1 MGYIAGMRL
10 VVLLSLLATAAA
22 WAEPV
27 STPPF
32 TDAEQKKLAEGGIV
46 TRETVPTGGKGVGAM
61 AIGVID
67 APSDEVFAV
76 VRDCQHF
83 WQFMPRTKKSWVK
96 EEPGVGTIC
105 HVELSLPFPLP
116 DLWSDSTSLVREEPK
131 GHHYRGWQLV
141 RGTYNHNNG
150 SWTVVPW
157 GDGTKSIVVYAI
169 DSDPKMAVPDPL
181 IRMGQAG
188 SLPEVISQIRKR
200 VVTLR
205 KAPGGSSAGSK

>member
-1 MGYIAGMRL
+1 MGYTIDMR
-10 VVLLSLLATAAA
+10 VVVFLTTLAAA
-22 WAEPV
+22 GALAEPV
-27 STPPF
+27 TIPEF
-32 TDAEQKKLAEGGIV
+32 TAAEQKKLAAGDIV
-46 TRETVPTGGKGVGAM
+46 TRETKPTDNKGVGAM
-61 AIGVID
+61 AIGVVD
-67 APSDEVFAV
+67 ASSDEVFAV

-116 DLWSDSTSLVREEPK
+116 DLWSDSTSIVKEEPK
-131 GHHYRGWQLV
+131 GHHYRGWKLV
-141 RGTYNHNNG
+141 RGTYHRNDG

-188 SLPEVISQIRKR
+188 SLPDVISQIRKR
-200 VVTLR
+200 VVQLR
-205 KAPGGSSAGSK
+205 TQSAGTAGSK